1 MNSSRKL
8 RTLAKHDRIDKIFWL
23 FNRNF
28 SSSLNRYKTCIL
40 WNIMIFILK
49 LETKML
55 LGYDVSNLID
65 FLHTIELQDSAFKR
79 DLR

>member
-1 MNSSRKL
+1 
-8 RTLAKHDRIDKIFWL
+8 
-23 FNRNF
+23 
-28 SSSLNRYKTCIL
+28 
-40 WNIMIFILK
+40 MIFILK